1 MRKFRALKSA
11 RRRFSES
18 GGFYGGN
25 MVVVLGVEASRVCG
39 SMLCRS
45 TRPVVDEKA
54 AKRKIE
60 KDKAEKE
67 RRLVLTFFDAFC
79 RVSVSHRP
87 ISEMP
92 TGLSTR

>member
-1 MRKFRALKSA
+1 MA
-11 RRRFSES
+11 
-18 GGFYGGN
+18 
-25 MVVVLGVEASRVCG
+25 VVLRVVASRVCG

-45 TRPVVDEKA
+45 ARPVVDEKA
-54 AKRKIE
+54 AKGKIE

-92 TGLSTR
+92 PDLSTR